1 MRQAGLTITEILIVI
16 GILAILFSIALGPGL
31 RVLQGQQNRAS
42 LETVRQMFWHGAT
55 AAASR
60 NQTLQLTRSGSTF
73 TIAPSNGAAVRTFE
87 VSSGTTV
94 SLPSGVVATF
104 LPPGRVVLA
113 GGVSNPF
120 TVVANGQTYSISVSL
135 IGETQVANP

>member
-1 MRQAGLTITEILIVI
+1 MKQTGLTIVETLIVI
-16 GILAILFSIALGPGL
+16 GILAILFAIALGPGL
-31 RVLQGQQNRAS
+31 RVLRGQQNKAS
-42 LETVRQMFWHGAT
+42 LETVRQMFWQGAT

-73 TIAPSNGAAVRTFE
+73 TIAPANGAAVRTFE
-87 VSSGTTV
+87 VSPATIIG
-94 SLPSGVVATF
+94 LPSGVVATF

-120 TVVANGQTYSISVSL
+120 TVETNGQTYNITVSL
-135 IGETQVANP
+135 IGETQVASP